1 MDACIPWLGHNPR
14 RAEPSG
20 VQVSEEHGEARTEES
35 VSQSVYREL
44 FNLILT
50 GELSPGAVV
59 SEKQLADLLGVSR
72 TPVHNAVLQLVKD
85 GLVTQEANHR
95 PVIGRVSE
103 SDVDEI
109 FEMRRLLEDE
119 AARRAASRMD
129 RTTLSRLRA
138 AAEDLAKKAKRPGA
152 LARWA
157 DFDDQFHEAIAAA
170 CGSSRLAAD
179 IRRYRMVHHAL
190 NRLRMT
196 EDLIPQALQEHV
208 AILAA
213 LEARDAEKA
222 GRAMDDHLR
231 EWKAF
236 YLQQFA
242 QRQAAAAARRPTARP
257 PRVGARG

>member
-1 MDACIPWLGHNPR
+1 VG
-14 RAEPSG
+14 ETSG
-20 VQVSEEHGEARTEES
+20 EGRSEES

-44 FNLILT
+44 FNRILT
-50 GELSPGAVV
+50 GELPPGSVV
-59 SEKQLADLLGVSR
+59 SEKQLAETLGVSR

-103 SDVDEI
+103 ADVEEI
-109 FEMRRLLEDE
+109 FDMRRLLEGE

-129 RTTLSRLRA
+129 RATLARLRA
-138 AAEDLAKKAKRPGA
+138 AADELAKKGKRSGA

-157 DFDDQFHEAIAAA
+157 DFDAQFHEALAAA
-170 CGSSRLAAD
+170 CDSSRLAAD

-208 AILAA
+208 AILAG
-213 LEARDAEKA
+213 LESRDAERA
-222 GRAMDDHLR
+222 AAAMDEHLR

-236 YLQQFA
+236 YLQQFVQRHPTAAA
-242 QRQAAAAARRPTARP
+242 QRLPAKPSRAA
-257 PRVGARG
+257 VGR

>member
-1 MDACIPWLGHNPR
+1 VG
-14 RAEPSG
+14 ETSG
-20 VQVSEEHGEARTEES
+20 EGRSEES

-44 FNLILT
+44 FNRILT
-50 GELSPGAVV
+50 GELPPGSVV
-59 SEKQLADLLGVSR
+59 SEKQLAETLGVSR

-103 SDVDEI
+103 ADVEEI
-109 FEMRRLLEDE
+109 FDMRRLLEGE

-129 RTTLSRLRA
+129 RATLARLRA
-138 AAEDLAKKAKRPGA
+138 AADELAKKGKRSGA

-170 CGSSRLAAD
+170 CDSSRLAAD

-208 AILAA
+208 AILAG
-213 LEARDAEKA
+213 LESRDAERA
-222 GRAMDDHLR
+222 AAAMDEHLR

-236 YLQQFA
+236 YLQQFVQRHPTAAA
-242 QRQAAAAARRPTARP
+242 QRLPAKPSRAA
-257 PRVGARG
+257 VGR

>member
-1 MDACIPWLGHNPR
+1 MGDR
-14 RAEPSG
+14 
-20 VQVSEEHGEARTEES
+20 VGEGNGEVRSEES

-44 FNLILT
+44 FNRILT
-50 GELSPGAVV
+50 GELPPGSVV
-59 SEKQLADLLGVSR
+59 SEKQLAELLGVSR

-103 SDVDEI
+103 ADVDEI
-109 FEMRRLLEDE
+109 FEMRRLLEGE

-129 RTTLSRLRA
+129 RATLARLRA
-138 AAEDLAKKAKRPGA
+138 AADDLAKKGKRPNA

-157 DFDDQFHEAIAAA
+157 DFDDKFHEAIAAA
-170 CGSSRLAAD
+170 CGSTRLAAD

-196 EDLIPQALQEHV
+196 EDLIPQALQEHL

-213 LEARDAEKA
+213 LETRDAQGA
-222 GRAMDDHLR
+222 AAAMDEHLR

-242 QRQAAAAARRPTARP
+242 RNQAAAAAARARP
-257 PRVGARG
+257 RAVRAGALR

>member
-1 MDACIPWLGHNPR
+1 MQRSLH
-14 RAEPSG
+14 
-20 VQVSEEHGEARTEES
+20 QSETPVNEAHGDTKSEAS

-44 FNLILT
+44 FNRILT
-50 GELSPGAVV
+50 GELPPGAVV
-59 SEKQLADLLGVSR
+59 SEKQLAEALGVSR
-72 TPVHNAVLQLVKD
+72 TPVHNAVLQLIKD

-95 PVIGRVSE
+95 PVIGRVTE

-109 FEMRRLLEDE
+109 FDMRRLLEGE
-119 AARRAASRMD
+119 AARRAASRID
-129 RTTLSRLRA
+129 RATLARLRTA
-138 AAEDLAKKAKRPGA
+138 ADDLAATTTTGGSRRGNGNGSG

-157 DFDDQFHEAIAAA
+157 DFDDLFHDAIAAA

-196 EDLIPQALQEHV
+196 EDLIPQALREHI
-208 AILAA
+208 AILSA
-213 LEARDAEKA
+213 LEARDAERA
-222 GRAMDDHLR
+222 ASAMDDHLR

-242 QRQAAAAARRPTARP
+242 QRHATALARAKTTRRAAARP
-257 PRVGARG
+257 

>member
-1 MDACIPWLGHNPR
+1 
-14 RAEPSG
+14 
-20 VQVSEEHGEARTEES
+20 VSEINDAGRSEES

-44 FNLILT
+44 FNRILT
-50 GELSPGAVV
+50 GELPPGSVV

-85 GLVTQEANHR
+85 GLVTQRANHR

-103 SDVDEI
+103 ADVEEI
-109 FEMRRLLEDE
+109 FDMRRLLEGD

-129 RTTLSRLRA
+129 RATLARLRA
-138 AAEDLAKKAKRPGA
+138 AADDLARNGQRAGA

-157 DFDDQFHEAIAAA
+157 DFDDLFHDAIAAA

-179 IRRYRMVHHAL
+179 IQRYRMVHHAL

-208 AILAA
+208 AILSA
-213 LEARDAEKA
+213 LEARDPERAA
-222 GRAMDDHLR
+222 AAMDEHLR
-231 EWKAF
+231 EWKVF

-242 QRQAAAAARRPTARP
+242 HPPAEARRAR
-257 PRVGARG
+257 VARAGTLR

>member
-1 MDACIPWLGHNPR
+1 MN
-14 RAEPSG
+14 
-20 VQVSEEHGEARTEES
+20 EEHGDTRSEES
-35 VSQSVYREL
+35 VSQTVYREL
-44 FNLILT
+44 FNRILT
-50 GELSPGAVV
+50 GELPPGSTV
-59 SEKQLADLLGVSR
+59 SEKQLAELLGVSR

-109 FEMRRLLEDE
+109 FDMRRLLEGE

-129 RTTLSRLRA
+129 RATLSRLRA
-138 AAEDLAKKAKRPGA
+138 AADLLARQGQRQGA

-157 DFDDQFHEAIAAA
+157 DFDDLFHEAIAAA
-170 CGSSRLAAD
+170 CGSQRLAAD

-208 AILAA
+208 AILSA
-213 LEARDAEKA
+213 LEARDADKA
-222 GRAMDDHLR
+222 AAAMDDHLS
-231 EWKAF
+231 EWKTF

-242 QRQAAAAARRPTARP
+242 QRQASATRARVHSARRAVAR
-257 PRVGARG
+257 R

>member
-1 MDACIPWLGHNPR
+1 VR
-14 RAEPSG
+14 QE
-20 VQVSEEHGEARTEES
+20 VEARSEES

-44 FNLILT
+44 FNRILT
-50 GELSPGAVV
+50 GELAPGSVV
-59 SEKQLADLLGVSR
+59 SEKQLAELLGVSR

-103 SDVDEI
+103 ADVEEI
-109 FEMRRLLEDE
+109 FDMRRLLEGE
-119 AARRAASRMD
+119 ASRRAASRID
-129 RTTLSRLRA
+129 RATLASLRA
-138 AAEDLAKKAKRPGA
+138 AANEVERKAKRARA

-170 CGSSRLAAD
+170 CGSSRLVAD

-196 EDLIPQALQEHV
+196 EDLIPQALQEHL
-208 AILAA
+208 AILDGLDARSPEQAA
-213 LEARDAEKA
+213 Q
-222 GRAMDDHLR
+222 AMDAHLR

-236 YLQQFA
+236 YLQQLA
-242 QRQAAAAARRPTARP
+242 QQQRTAAGAAKVRRSA
-257 PRVGARG
+257 

>member
-1 MDACIPWLGHNPR
+1 VG
-14 RAEPSG
+14 ETSG
-20 VQVSEEHGEARTEES
+20 EGRSEES

-44 FNLILT
+44 FNRILT
-50 GELSPGAVV
+50 GELPTGSVV
-59 SEKQLADLLGVSR
+59 SEKQLAETLGVSR

-103 SDVDEI
+103 ADVEEI
-109 FEMRRLLEDE
+109 FDMRRLLEGE

-129 RTTLSRLRA
+129 RATLARLRA
-138 AAEDLAKKAKRPGA
+138 AADELAKKGKRSGA

-208 AILAA
+208 AILAG
-213 LEARDAEKA
+213 LESRDAERA
-222 GRAMDDHLR
+222 AAAMDEHLR

-236 YLQQFA
+236 YLQQFVQRHPTVAA
-242 QRQAAAAARRPTARP
+242 QRLPAKPSRAA
-257 PRVGARG
+257 VGR